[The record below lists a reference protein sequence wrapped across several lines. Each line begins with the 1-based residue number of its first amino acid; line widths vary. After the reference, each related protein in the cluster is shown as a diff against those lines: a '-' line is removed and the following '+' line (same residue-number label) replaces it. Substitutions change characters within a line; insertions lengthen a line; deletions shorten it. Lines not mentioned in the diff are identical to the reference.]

1 MIPALNSERIKEN
14 CAAIARYA
22 IDEGSLRA
30 KVSQGLKFLEE
41 TELEIDPDI
50 PALTFGRKEWIE
62 FLVTRGVIPSSQ
74 AEQAKAIS
82 RSLVRK
88 FRSKMASMREHF
100 TAKCPSALALIDL
113 IIAEIAVFQVAR
125 PEAGSHSA
133 AIGLIWLNPS
143 DTWSVEYLAELVFHE
158 LLHNI
163 LFLEDMTRGLMQ
175 DVELLE
181 REDTRAYSAVRKT
194 MRYFDSS
201 FHAAF
206 VAAGMSWFHHR
217 LAVAGDTMQSG
228 KMDDYLLHGRI
239 AVADLQRV
247 AARQEAAGRPIL
259 TSNGSEL
266 LAGMAS
272 FYEAPDFEA
281 IDTFLAV

>member
-1 MIPALNSERIKEN
+1 MIPTLNSEKIIAN
-14 CAAIARYA
+14 CQGVARYA
-22 IDEGSLRA
+22 DNEGSLRA
-30 KVSQGLKFLEE
+30 KVGEGLKFLEE
-41 TELEIDPDI
+41 TPLEIAPNF

-62 FLVTRGVIPSSQ
+62 FLVTRGVIPIDQ
-74 AEQAKAIS
+74 AEQARAIS
-82 RSLVRK
+82 RSQIRK
-88 FRSKMASMREHF
+88 FRSKIAAMREYLA
-100 TAKCPSALALIDL
+100 AKSTSALALIDL

-143 DTWSVEYLAELVFHE
+143 DNWSVEYLAELVFHE

-206 VAAGMSWFHHR
+206 VAAGMSWYHHR
-217 LAVAGDTMQSG
+217 LAVAGDTTQTE
-228 KMDDYLLHGRI
+228 KMDDLLLHGRI
-239 AVADLQRV
+239 AVADLQKV
-247 AARQEAAGRPIL
+247 ATRQEAAGRPIL

-281 IDTFLAV
+281 IDTFLAM